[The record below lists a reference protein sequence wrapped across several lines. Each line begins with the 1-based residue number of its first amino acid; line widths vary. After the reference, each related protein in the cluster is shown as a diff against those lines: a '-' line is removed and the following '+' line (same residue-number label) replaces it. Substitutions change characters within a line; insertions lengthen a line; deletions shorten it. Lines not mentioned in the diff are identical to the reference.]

1 MVYFLLEMVLGID
14 IRVLRNPL
22 MINCRHLNITHIPLA
37 IYSFQS
43 DICYYQKRKVVWKMR
58 IDYNVTGPRRKA
70 LVEAISQELNA
81 PVKYL
86 GAPTFT
92 YEVDSYNVD
101 RNGVLAGKDNP
112 VLVADLLGLHD
123 FKAVCEEY
131 DAPPPEAEPVP
142 EDLQIPYEDAL
153 GGRISPYR
161 DYEEPP
167 LHDSIGQ
174 EADSLTIE
182 MPRAD
187 FTDAAIENLK
197 RLVESKE
204 TLIKKALDADSVP
217 VIVEEEIISFPW
229 FRGERNS
236 DEIKAYTHF
245 IAALCEI
252 AKTLKRVNAREKD
265 VENEKYAFRCFLLR
279 LGFIGPEYK
288 AERKI
293 LLSKLT
299 GSSAFRSGQAKGKED

>member
-1 MVYFLLEMVLGID
+1 
-14 IRVLRNPL
+14 
-22 MINCRHLNITHIPLA
+22 
-37 IYSFQS
+37 
-43 DICYYQKRKVVWKMR
+43 MR

-86 GAPTFT
+86 GAPTFA
-92 YEVDSYNVD
+92 YEVGNYHID
-101 RNGVLAGKDNP
+101 RNGVLEGKDNP
-112 VLVADLLGLHD
+112 GLVAVLLGLHD
-123 FKAVCEEY
+123 FKAVSKEY
-131 DAPPPEAEPVP
+131 DTPLPEAETVP
-142 EDLQIPYEDAL
+142 EDLEVPNEAAL
-153 GGRISPYR
+153 GGRISPYK

-167 LHDSIGQ
+167 FNDPALQ
-174 EADSLTIE
+174 EEADYLTIE
-182 MPRAD
+182 MPRVD

-197 RLVESKE
+197 RLVENKE

-217 VIVEEEIISFPW
+217 VILGEETISFPW
-229 FRGERNS
+229 FSGELDS

-245 IAALCEI
+245 IAALCEM
-252 AKTLKRVNAREKD
+252 AKTQKRVNATEKA

-288 AERKI
+288 SERKI

>member
-1 MVYFLLEMVLGID
+1 LTAANLKSHIL
-14 IRVLRNPL
+14 N
-22 MINCRHLNITHIPLA
+22 NITHIPLA

-58 IDYNVTGPRRKA
+58 IGYNVAGPKRKA
-70 LVEAISQELNA
+70 LAEAISQELNA

-92 YEVDSYNVD
+92 YEVGNYNVD

-112 VLVADLLGLHD
+112 GLVADLLGLHD
-123 FKAVCEEY
+123 FKAVSEEY
-131 DAPPPEAEPVP
+131 DTRLPKAEPVP
-142 EDLQIPYEDAL
+142 EDLQTPYEDAL
-153 GGRISPYR
+153 GGRFTPYR

-182 MPRAD
+182 MPKAG

-204 TLIKKALDADSVP
+204 TLIKKALDVDSVP
-217 VIVEEEIISFPW
+217 VIVEEEAISFPW
-229 FRGERNS
+229 FSGELDS

-245 IAALCEI
+245 IAVLCEI

-293 LLSKLT
+293 LMSKLT
-299 GSSAFRSGQAKGKED
+299 GSAAFRSGQAKGKED

>member
-1 MVYFLLEMVLGID
+1 MLLPKMEGGMEE
-14 IRVLRNPL
+14 
-22 MINCRHLNITHIPLA
+22 
-37 IYSFQS
+37 
-43 DICYYQKRKVVWKMR
+43 MR
-58 IDYNVTGPRRKA
+58 IDYNVTGPKRKS
-70 LVEAISQELNA
+70 LVEAMSQEMNSPA
-81 PVKYL
+81 KYL
-86 GAPTFT
+86 GAPTFA
-92 YEVDSYNVD
+92 YEVGNYHID
-101 RNGVLAGKDNP
+101 RNGLLEGEDNP
-112 VLVADLLGLHD
+112 GLVAALLGLHD
-123 FKAVCEEY
+123 FKAVSEEY
-131 DAPPPEAEPVP
+131 DTPLPEVEPVP
-142 EDLQIPYEDAL
+142 EDLQIPYEAAL
-153 GGRISPYR
+153 GGSISPYK

-167 LHDSIGQ
+167 FNDSALQ
-174 EADSLTIE
+174 EEVDSLTIE

-204 TLIKKALDADSVP
+204 TLIKKALDTDSVP

-293 LLSKLT
+293 LMSKLT

>member
-1 MVYFLLEMVLGID
+1 
-14 IRVLRNPL
+14 
-22 MINCRHLNITHIPLA
+22 
-37 IYSFQS
+37 
-43 DICYYQKRKVVWKMR
+43 MR
-58 IDYNVTGPRRKA
+58 IDYNMTGPRRKA

-92 YEVDSYNVD
+92 YVVDSYNVD

-112 VLVADLLGLHD
+112 GLVADLLGLHD
-123 FKAVCEEY
+123 FKAVCEKY
-131 DAPPPEAEPVP
+131 DAPLPEAEPVP
-142 EDLQIPYEDAL
+142 EDLQIPFEAAL
-153 GGRISPYR
+153 GGRISPYK
-161 DYEEPP
+161 DYEELPFK
-167 LHDSIGQ
+167 DSALQ
-174 EADSLTIE
+174 EEVDSLTIE

-204 TLIKKALDADSVP
+204 TLIKKALDTDSVP

-245 IAALCEI
+245 IAALCEM
-252 AKTLKRVNAREKD
+252 AKTQKRVNAREKA

-293 LLSKLT
+293 LMSKLT
-299 GSSAFRSGQAKGKED
+299 GSAAFRSGQAKGKED

>member
-1 MVYFLLEMVLGID
+1 
-14 IRVLRNPL
+14 
-22 MINCRHLNITHIPLA
+22 
-37 IYSFQS
+37 
-43 DICYYQKRKVVWKMR
+43 MR
-58 IDYNVTGPRRKA
+58 IDYNMTGPKRKA

-86 GAPTFT
+86 GAPTFD
-92 YEVDSYNVD
+92 YEAGGYKVD
-101 RNGVLAGKDNP
+101 RNGVLEGKDNP
-112 VLVADLLGLHD
+112 GLVANLLGLHD
-123 FKAVCEEY
+123 FKAVSEKY
-131 DAPPPEAEPVP
+131 DTPLPEAEPVP
-142 EDLQIPYEDAL
+142 EDLQIPFEAAL
-153 GGRISPYR
+153 GGRISPYK

-167 LHDSIGQ
+167 FKDSALQ
-174 EADSLTIE
+174 EEADSLTIQ

-204 TLIKKALDADSVP
+204 TLIKKALDTDSVP
-217 VIVEEEIISFPW
+217 VTVGEEVISFPW
-229 FRGERNS
+229 FKGELDS

-245 IAALCEI
+245 IAALCEM
-252 AKTLKRVNAREKD
+252 AKTLKRVNAREKA

-293 LLSKLT
+293 LMSKLT
-299 GSSAFRSGQAKGKED
+299 GSAAFRSGQAKGKED

>member
-1 MVYFLLEMVLGID
+1 M
-14 IRVLRNPL
+14 
-22 MINCRHLNITHIPLA
+22 
-37 IYSFQS
+37 
-43 DICYYQKRKVVWKMR
+43 
-58 IDYNVTGPRRKA
+58 
-70 LVEAISQELNA
+70 
-81 PVKYL
+81 
-86 GAPTFT
+86 
-92 YEVDSYNVD
+92 
-101 RNGVLAGKDNP
+101 
-112 VLVADLLGLHD
+112 
-123 FKAVCEEY
+123 
-131 DAPPPEAEPVP
+131 
-142 EDLQIPYEDAL
+142 QIPFEAAL
-153 GGRISPYR
+153 GGRISPYK

-167 LHDSIGQ
+167 FNDSALQ
-174 EADSLTIE
+174 EEVDSLTIE

-245 IAALCEI
+245 IAALCEM
-252 AKTLKRVNAREKD
+252 AKTQKRVNAREKA

-288 AERKI
+288 AERRI

-299 GSSAFRSGQAKGKED
+299 GSAAYAKIK

>member
-1 MVYFLLEMVLGID
+1 
-14 IRVLRNPL
+14 
-22 MINCRHLNITHIPLA
+22 
-37 IYSFQS
+37 
-43 DICYYQKRKVVWKMR
+43 MR
-58 IDYNVTGPRRKA
+58 INYHVTGPKRKA

-92 YEVDSYNVD
+92 YEVGSYNVD
-101 RNGVLAGKDNP
+101 RNGVLEGKDNP
-112 VLVADLLGLHD
+112 GLIADLLGLHD
-123 FKAVCEEY
+123 FKAVSEEY
-131 DAPPPEAEPVP
+131 DTPFPEAEPIP
-142 EDLQIPYEDAL
+142 EDLQIPYEAAI
-153 GGRISPYR
+153 GGRISPYK
-161 DYEEPP
+161 EPP
-167 LHDSIGQ
+167 LYNSTGQ
-174 EADSLTIE
+174 EDADSLTIE

-187 FTDAAIENLK
+187 FTDAAIDNLK

-217 VIVEEEIISFPW
+217 VIVGEEAISFPW
-229 FRGERNS
+229 FSGELDS

-245 IAALCEI
+245 IAALCEM
-252 AKTLKRVNAREKD
+252 AKTQKRVNATEKA

-279 LGFIGPEYK
+279 LGFIGPECK

-299 GSSAFRSGQAKGKED
+299 GSSAFKNGQPANEEAAK

>member
-1 MVYFLLEMVLGID
+1 
-14 IRVLRNPL
+14 
-22 MINCRHLNITHIPLA
+22 
-37 IYSFQS
+37 
-43 DICYYQKRKVVWKMR
+43 MR
-58 IDYNVTGPRRKA
+58 IDYNMTGPKRKA

-86 GAPTFT
+86 GAPTFD
-92 YEVDSYNVD
+92 YEAGGYKVD
-101 RNGVLAGKDNP
+101 RNGVLEGKDNP
-112 VLVADLLGLHD
+112 GLVADLLGLHD
-123 FKAVCEEY
+123 FKAVSEEY
-131 DAPPPEAEPVP
+131 DTPLPEAEPVP
-142 EDLQIPYEDAL
+142 EDLQIPFEAAL
-153 GGRISPYR
+153 GGRISPYK

-167 LHDSIGQ
+167 FNDSALQ
-174 EADSLTIE
+174 EEVDSLTIE

-217 VIVEEEIISFPW
+217 VIVGEEIISFPW

-293 LLSKLT
+293 LMSKLT
-299 GSSAFRSGQAKGKED
+299 GSAAFRSGQAKGKED